1 MTNIGNENALWM
13 TRIAGFTQ
21 QIIINSSD
29 ELLKDPILPL
39 AEKLHKKTEAMFHK
53 EESVRGFLK
62 AGTDDTSQVCTWTI
76 PLIWNFKNIRND
88 PTLLYSVGRTNSRRM
103 ATSC

>member
-1 MTNIGNENALWM
+1 MNKLLRSVLKLIMTNIGNDNALWM

-21 QIIINSSD
+21 QIIINSS
-29 ELLKDPILPL
+29 ELLLKDPILPL

-62 AGTDDTSQVCTWTI
+62 SGTDDVSQVCLI
-76 PLIWNFKNIRND
+76 P
-88 PTLLYSVGRTNSRRM
+88 S
-103 ATSC
+103 